1 MLDPDPYEMN
11 ADPQPCLFAPA
22 AWPAMF
28 GQPNDPASFFHLD
41 DCAQSRVHKS
51 HVRVRVGPRGEPTA
65 ANLALVRLGLV
76 VGPCMVAQ
84 MGGIEKAFLTHG
96 AFQALFNVHSCL
108 MAFKKLFRVEGFVA
122 LLTPGLGRW
131 GYHHHRRL
139 QGGGM
144 LLPQV
149 QVQ

>member
-1 MLDPDPYEMN
+1 MN

-28 GQPNDPASFFHLD
+28 GQPINPSYITCHLD
-41 DCAQSRVHKS
+41 DCAQGRVHKS
-51 HVRVRVGPRGEPTA
+51 HVRVRVGPSGEPTA
-65 ANLALVRLGLV
+65 ANLALVRLDLI

-84 MGGIEKAFLTHG
+84 MGGIEKAFLTHR
-96 AFQALFNVHSCL
+96 AFQALFNMNRRLV
-108 MAFKKLFRVEGFVA
+108 AFQKLFRVEGFVA
-122 LLTPGLGRW
+122 LVAPGLGRW

-144 LLPQV
+144 FLTQV
-149 QVQ
+149 YVQRFVY

>member
-1 MLDPDPYEMN
+1 MLDPDEMN

-28 GQPNDPASFFHLD
+28 GQPIHPTPFHLD
-41 DCAQSRVHKS
+41 DGAQGRVHTS

-65 ANLALVRLGLV
+65 ANLAFVRLGLV
-76 VGPCMVAQ
+76 VGACMVAQ
-84 MGGIEKAFLTHG
+84 MGGIEKAFPTLG
-96 AFQALFNVHSCL
+96 ALQALFNMNRRL
-108 MAFKKLFRVEGFVA
+108 MAFQELFRVEGFVA
-122 LLTPGLGRW
+122 LVTPGLGRW

-144 LLPQV
+144 LLTQV
-149 QVQ
+149 YVQ